1 MTIKRSKNPRRE
13 GEEEAEEN
21 NDHDDDDSSESSIDS
36 STESSSPL
44 ETETDDDGYQIRQH
58 ALELLESLPER
69 GSSNPQQQSG
79 NNNIVNGIPRTT
91 SSSIRPI
98 NASSSGYQSYQDSP
112 NNVYHHTTSGLS
124 YADFDATTTAT
135 TAPSS
140 VGDYLNDERGG
151 LSLAGVATMAFAC
164 VATCLTEGY
173 RAASNYYGGHDEG
186 NNSYPSVA
194 DLNTQNNY
202 HHVARYRCESNNQT
216 TASSNNSSHYNN
228 GNNRD
233 GYQARVG
240 DREVM
245 ERGNYTQSVKNN
257 EPTSRTSGETRT
269 QQDEWEKVHVPS
281 TYQRGGTG

>member
-21 NDHDDDDSSESSIDS
+21 NDHDDDDSSESSVDS

-58 ALELLESLPER
+58 ALELLESFPER

-79 NNNIVNGIPRTT
+79 T

-112 NNVYHHTTSGLS
+112 NNVHHHTTSGLS